1 MCSFISHILLCISI
15 HFLEIFIRHLTYI
28 HAIVMLGECAR
39 ACMWI
44 CLHVQSPALY
54 VHSFPRTSACL
65 RECNLFTV
73 TVNILHLVA
82 QWPCANV
89 FVLYATLNKVYLILS
104 YLQDSPLAGEPR
116 ERLFHIHIV
125 HRYQL
130 CKKYLYPSTLS
141 PWVYMSVSQGAFSC
155 ISASKWQRHRQIVA
169 GFGRHGGG
177 RL

>member
-54 VHSFPRTSACL
+54 VHSFPRTSVWL

-104 YLQDSPLAGEPR
+104 YLIFRILHLRENLARDCFTSTASTVTNSVKNIFTRPRYHPGYTCRLVRAHSPAY
-116 ERLFHIHIV
+116 RLV
-125 HRYQL
+125 
-130 CKKYLYPSTLS
+130 SG
-141 PWVYMSVSQGAFSC
+141 SVT
-155 ISASKWQRHRQIVA
+155 
-169 GFGRHGGG
+169 GR
-177 RL
+177 